1 MDSSTVIWIVVAIL
15 VVLAVALFLWRS
27 RGQEGAHRAKAAEIR
42 ETAAEHDRHLRE
54 QEAEATRTR
63 AEAQLAEADAQQRQL
78 EAERLATQAD
88 HRAQAADEVRSARDE
103 QLRLADLH
111 DPDVRTDDDGN
122 RIDGA
127 TTAERVNGATTA
139 ERVNGATTERVD
151 GTSTGRDDGTVDGR
165 ATTDLR
171 DDGNVPDEAADVRA
185 DADQRDLR
193 GSAPTDRRA

>member
-27 RGQEGAHRAKAAEIR
+27 RGQEAAQRAKADEIR
-42 ETAAEHDRHLRE
+42 QTAAEHDRRLRE
-54 QEAEATRTR
+54 EEAEATRTR
-63 AEAQLAEADAQQRQL
+63 AQAQLAEADAQQRQL
-78 EAERLATQAD
+78 EAERLAAEAD
-88 HRAQAADEVRSARDE
+88 DRAQGAQAVRTERDE

-122 RIDGA
+122 RID
-127 TTAERVNGATTA
+127 GATTA